1 LYNYRE
7 NQTPEQGRI
16 QDLLKAI
23 NYKHIKFNID
33 EHSIFFAHPD
43 VKIDLG
49 GIAKGHA
56 VDNAI
61 EILKKRGIQ
70 HALVTAGGD
79 TKLLSDRLG
88 KSWMVGIR
96 DPRNKDKKAVVF
108 FG

>member
-1 LYNYRE
+1 MYNYRE

-79 TKLLSDRLG
+79 TKLLGDRLG
-88 KSWMVGIR
+88 KPWMVGIR